1 MVSFNTSSNPLI
13 VLFSSFPEFSQT
25 CPVACSLSTT
35 ALRGPTKFFKDPM
48 QTFARSLSLYK
59 FKLIISLF

>member
-1 MVSFNTSSNPLI
+1 MVLVNTCRNPLS

-35 ALRGPTKFFKDPM
+35 ALSGPTKLFKELM
-48 QTFARSLSLYK
+48 QTFARSPLLCKLSNQLVP
-59 FKLIISLF
+59 